1 MFHLL
6 TVLVIVVHIVFCLS
20 TKQDVIVVLGS
31 SDERIL
37 GERIAAAIQYIQNSS
52 SPIILYVSGGVKHAF
67 LNTVSEASIAAKMI
81 AEHQFDDLQIIL
93 DEHATNTAENFAYLK
108 RWVNKN
114 YSQSEL
120 PDFVITTSDFHQ
132 TRAQLIFQ
140 GILPD
145 VVPKWNLSKSAC
157 VQCWSD
163 ETIHI
168 KNVRADVTRALFL
181 LM

>member
-1 MFHLL
+1 MMFHLL
-6 TVLVIVVHIVFCLS
+6 TVLIIVAHIAFCLS
-20 TKQDVIVVLGS
+20 TKHDVIVVLGS

-37 GERIAAAIQYIQNSS
+37 GERIAAAIQYIKNSS

-67 LNTVSEASIAAKMI
+67 MNTVSEASTAAKMI
-81 AEHQFDDLQIIL
+81 AEHKFDNLQIIL

-132 TRAQLIFQ
+132 TRAQLIFR

-157 VQCWSD
+157 IQCWSD
-163 ETIHI
+163 ETVHI
-168 KNVRADVTRALFL
+168 KNVFADVEKALL